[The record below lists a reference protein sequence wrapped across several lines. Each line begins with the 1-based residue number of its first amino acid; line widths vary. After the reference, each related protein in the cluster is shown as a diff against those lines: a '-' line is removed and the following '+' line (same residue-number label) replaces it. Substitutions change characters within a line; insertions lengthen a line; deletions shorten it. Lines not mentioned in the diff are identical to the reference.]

1 MHQQSS
7 VAHQSSNPHGVLS
20 RLASCNS
27 GGQHWAAALR
37 RLSCL
42 SSLLGGAGESD
53 QLARPGERASAA
65 GSGWAGISLLIC
77 TWTLFRATAPRMAVL
92 DGSDGLDGFRYAAQ
106 SGGYS
111 THAQK

>member
-7 VAHQSSNPHGVLS
+7 VAHQSVIGTRSCPDL
-20 RLASCNS
+20 RLAIA

-53 QLARPGERASAA
+53 QLARPGERASATP
-65 GSGWAGISLLIC
+65 GLGWAGHYLL
-77 TWTLFRATAPRMAVL
+77 TRTFTLFRATAPRM
-92 DGSDGLDGFRYAAQ
+92 GFGTAGFDTAQ
-106 SGGYS
+106 
-111 THAQK
+111 TPTQPTDRQK

>member
-7 VAHQSSNPHGVLS
+7 VAHQSLRPWFIQ
-20 RLASCNS
+20 LALQQWA

-53 QLARPGERASAA
+53 QLARPGEGPSAA
-65 GSGWAGISLLIC
+65 GQRCGRKVPSVLHLDALQGDGASDV
-77 TWTLFRATAPRMAVL
+77 VL
-92 DGSDGLDGFRYAAQ
+92 DGSDGFRYVAQ

>member
-42 SSLLGGAGESD
+42 SSSLLGGAGESD
-53 QLARPGERASAA
+53 QLARPGEGPSAA
-65 GSGWAGISLLIC
+65 GQRCGRKVPSVLHLDALQGDGASDV
-77 TWTLFRATAPRMAVL
+77 VL
-92 DGSDGLDGFRYAAQ
+92 DGFGLVGRFGR
-106 SGGYS
+106 
-111 THAQK
+111 QK